1 MLQRAKEI
9 LSSYFGYDSFRDGQK
24 RVIEQVL
31 EGKDTLCI
39 MPTGGGKS
47 LCYQIPSLVLEGTTI
62 VITPLISLMKDQ
74 VDTLQQLGIAA
85 TYINSTLTADEL
97 THIMEEIRFG
107 QYKMVYIS
115 PERLQSEDFVEAIQS
130 LSIPLVAVDE
140 AHCISQWGHDFRPS
154 YKLIYPFIE
163 RLQSKPTILALTAT
177 ATPHVQEDI
186 RLSLEIP
193 LSHTIMT
200 TFKRSNLL
208 FSIIKGQEK
217 DKFLIDFLTKNN
229 NETGIIYVA
238 TRKAGENLQV
248 MLRKHSIQSAL
259 YHGGLSAGERMSQQE
274 DFLHDRVHV
283 MIATNAFGMG
293 IDKSNVRFILH
304 YQMPKDLESYY
315 QEAGRAGRDGLESQ
329 CILLFSAQDV
339 QVQKFLIQSSAD
351 QERLMNQYEKL
362 QQMVDYC
369 HTEECLQTYILDYFG
384 EKAEEDCHR
393 CGNCTD
399 ERTSVD
405 VTKEAQMVL
414 SCIIRTGQRFGRL
427 MISQI
432 LTGSKNKKILQFK
445 FNELSTYNL
454 MGKQSSKE
462 VNQFIDFL
470 IAEEYITMQQGE
482 YPYLEVS
489 PKGIR
494 VLKQQAQVWRKEEI
508 RTKAVSKQHPL
519 FEKLRELRK
528 EIASRE
534 GVPPFVIFSDETLHD
549 MCNKLPQTLEGMLDV
564 KGIGQMKKEKFGEV
578 FLQVILNFQEEQQL
592 ANNNE
597 VSQIKNSEQKEKSHI
612 ITYEY
617 YKEGKTVDEIAK
629 TRNLALSTVEGHLMQ
644 CHNDNLSINWGDF
657 FSEQEGTLIEEVV
670 QQTDIDVEGLKGIK
684 EKVPNNISYFM
695 IRAYL
700 LYRKQKSLA

>member
-9 LSSYFGYDSFRDGQK
+9 LSSYFGYDSFRDGQN

-85 TYINSTLTADEL
+85 TYINSTLSANEL
-97 THIMEEIRFG
+97 NNIMEEIRFG
-107 QYKMVYIS
+107 EYKMVYIS
-115 PERLQSEDFVEAIQS
+115 PERLQSEDFINAIKAID
-130 LSIPLVAVDE
+130 IPLVAVDE

-154 YKLIYPFIE
+154 YKLIYPFIK
-163 RLQSKPTILALTAT
+163 RLPSKPTILALTAT

-186 RLSLEIP
+186 QSSLEIP
-193 LSHTIMT
+193 VQNCVMT
-200 TFKRSNLL
+200 TFKRTNLL
-208 FSIIKGQEK
+208 FSIVKGQER
-217 DKFLIDFLTKNN
+217 DKFLLDFLQKNN

-238 TRKAGENLQV
+238 TRKAGENLQNL
-248 MLRKHSIQSAL
+248 LRKHSIVSAL
-259 YHGGLSAGERMSQQE
+259 YHGGLSAGERMKQQD

-329 CILLFSAQDV
+329 CILLFSPQDV
-339 QVQKFLIQSSAD
+339 QVQKFLIQSSID
-351 QERLMNQYEKL
+351 QNRVQNEYEKL

-369 HTEECLQTYILDYFG
+369 HTEECLQTYILHYFG
-384 EKAEEDCHR
+384 EQAEEDCHR

-432 LTGSKNKKILQFK
+432 LTGSKNKKVLQFK
-445 FNELSTYNL
+445 FDQLSVYNL

-462 VNQFIDFL
+462 VNQFIDYL
-470 IAEEYITMQQGE
+470 IAEEYITMKQGE

-494 VLKQQAQVWRKEEI
+494 VLKQQEQVWRKEEI
-508 RTKAVSKQHPL
+508 RSQTVSKQHPL
-519 FEKLRELRK
+519 FERLREIRK

-534 GVPPFVIFSDETLHD
+534 GVPPFVIFSDETLQD

-564 KGIGQMKKEKFGEV
+564 KGIGQVKRDKFGEA
-578 FLQVILNFQEEQQL
+578 FLQVIVDYKESIESTDNTGQSNQ
-592 ANNNE
+592 NG
-597 VSQIKNSEQKEKSHI
+597 SKEKSHI
-612 ITYEY
+612 VTYKY
-617 YKEGKTVDEIAK
+617 YEAGKTVAEIA
-629 TRNLALSTVEGHLMQ
+629 TSRGLSVNTVENHLIQ
-644 CHNDNLSINWGDF
+644 CHNDQLHVNWKAF
-657 FSEQEGTLIEEVV
+657 YSEQDASLIEEAV
-670 QQTDIDVEGLKGIK
+670 QQTNREVEGLKGIK
-684 EKVPNNISYFM
+684 EKLPAHITYFM

-700 LYRKQKSLA
+700 LQN